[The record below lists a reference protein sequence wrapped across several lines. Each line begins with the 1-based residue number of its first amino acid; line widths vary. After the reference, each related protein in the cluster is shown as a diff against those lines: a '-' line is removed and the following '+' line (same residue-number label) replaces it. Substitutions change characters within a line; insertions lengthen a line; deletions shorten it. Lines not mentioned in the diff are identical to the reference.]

1 MKMNQKSSWTTDSS
15 RIFYNRLGERYD
27 WFSRFEAH
35 AKTRALEL
43 LGIKS
48 GDSLLN
54 IGIGTGKDLAVMAN
68 SQGLDGFYVGIDN
81 SERMLQVSRQYKL
94 FSLVMGDALDLP
106 FCSQSFDKIYCSY
119 VLDLLP
125 IEQIPGLMKQI
136 YRLLRS
142 NGKMVLLSLTEGVS
156 PSSRLLVNFWKR
168 AYTLSPSV
176 CGGCLPI
183 NLRSLADQV
192 GLPVLHHEIIV
203 QLAVPSEILVIQKS
217 IGS

>member
-15 RIFYNRLGERYD
+15 QIFYNWIGERYD

-43 LGIKS
+43 LGMES
-48 GDSLLN
+48 GDSLLS
-54 IGIGTGKDLAVMAN
+54 IGIGTGKDLAVMAY

-81 SERMLQVSRQYKL
+81 SERMLQVSRQYNL
-94 FSLVMGDALDLP
+94 YNLVLSDALNLP

-136 YRLLRS
+136 YHLLRS
-142 NGKMVLLSLTEGVS
+142 NGKMVFLSLTEGVS
-156 PSSRLLVNFWKR
+156 PPSRLLVSFWKR
-168 AYTLSPSV
+168 AYMMNPKV
-176 CGGCLPI
+176 CGGCLPV

-192 GLPVLHHEIIV
+192 GLPILHHEIIV
-203 QLAVPSEILVIQKS
+203 QLAVPSEILVIQ
-217 IGS
+217 